1 MHKPQF
7 VKSILL
13 LAGSFTFAFLLGEMV
28 LGFAI
33 STALDSRRLEDD
45 P

>member
-13 LAGSFTFAFLLGEMV
+13 QGGSFTFAFLLGEMV
-28 LGFAI
+28 FGFAI
-33 STALDSRRLEDD
+33 GSALDSLRLEDD
-45 P
+45 S